1 MLVLPTW
8 YFWVSVLGVKLPLRF
23 IKLSFAR
30 WLLIDMLPTVRFWS
44 PFCEEAVTFF
54 EACFEWLDELSAF
67 CLAFDVFLATGF
79 GKNVPNTNARRATIK
94 YLINKVFI
102 VITFTL
108 S

>member
-1 MLVLPTW
+1 MLCSVCELVRCRGCRPLLVLPTW

-79 GKNVPNTNARRATIK
+79 ELRC
-94 YLINKVFI
+94 
-102 VITFTL
+102 
-108 S
+108 